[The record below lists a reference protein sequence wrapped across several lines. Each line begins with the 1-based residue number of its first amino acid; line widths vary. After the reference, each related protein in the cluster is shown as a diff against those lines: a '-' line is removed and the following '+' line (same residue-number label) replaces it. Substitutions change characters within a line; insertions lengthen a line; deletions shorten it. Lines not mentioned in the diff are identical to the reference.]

1 MPFFAGDVIGALSG
15 AEKWSPPFW
24 SHFITTKTDHFTKTG
39 SGQAQEQSM
48 KKERRFLQAN
58 RSTYRTA
65 TRSLPTFL
73 PTRWAVTPS
82 A

>member
-48 KKERRFLQAN
+48 KKKRRGVFCRQIEAHTVPQLEA
-58 RSTYRTA
+58 Y
-65 TRSLPTFL
+65 LPSCRL
-73 PTRWAVTPS
+73 AGR
-82 A
+82 